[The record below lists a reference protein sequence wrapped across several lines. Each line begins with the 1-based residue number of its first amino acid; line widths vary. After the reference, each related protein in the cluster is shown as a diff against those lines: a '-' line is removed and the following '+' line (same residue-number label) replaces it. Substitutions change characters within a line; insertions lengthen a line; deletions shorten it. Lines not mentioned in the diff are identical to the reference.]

1 MPICKPDEAADF
13 QNSIKNCAFFFFLF
27 QSLHDSPCPCKVYSH
42 CFLPLW
48 ALSLW
53 GCCFSRPALLLPCSA
68 VSFNSLGDWV
78 ENAVC
83 LPQGNGK
90 ARASLKEEIYSH
102 SSCPPPQEINTTN
115 PRVPRK
121 ISDRDPWVAQR
132 FGACLW
138 PRVWSWRPGL
148 KSHVG
153 LPVHGACFSLCL
165 CLCLSLSLS
174 LSVTFI
180 NK

>member
-13 QNSIKNCAFFFFLF
+13 PNSIKNCCFFFFLF
-27 QSLHDSPCPCKVYSH
+27 QSLHDSPCPCKVSSH

-48 ALSLW
+48 AFSLW

-68 VSFNSLGDWV
+68 VCFNSLGDWV

-102 SSCPPPQEINTTN
+102 SSSPPRNKNNKPKGSMKNIGHSIPFTHLAKFFQMFQNSCFLFGSFFDCEAYSE
-115 PRVPRK
+115 RK
-121 ISDRDPWVAQR
+121 
-132 FGACLW
+132 L
-138 PRVWSWRPGL
+138 
-148 KSHVG
+148 
-153 LPVHGACFSLCL
+153 
-165 CLCLSLSLS
+165 
-174 LSVTFI
+174 
-180 NK
+180 